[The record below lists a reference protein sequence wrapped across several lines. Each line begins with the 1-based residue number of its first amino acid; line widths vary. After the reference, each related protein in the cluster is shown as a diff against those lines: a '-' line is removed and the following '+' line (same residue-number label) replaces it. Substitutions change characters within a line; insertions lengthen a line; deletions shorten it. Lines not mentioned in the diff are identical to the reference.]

1 MTPSRSTARAW
12 GGYCIAADRHA
23 RERGRHEALALGLVP
38 AALVLVHGLW
48 HGAWSWDLVRTRLA
62 GAECIA
68 VDLPMT
74 ALEDDVA
81 AVRQVLDTLPGP
93 VVLAAH
99 SYGGA
104 VITAAGEHPAVR
116 ALVYLAAFQL
126 APGESISRAVPEAEL
141 APTALA
147 EALRFSP
154 DRSEVSIDP
163 ELGRTLLYGKA
174 DPATADA
181 QLARTRPVAR
191 SLFSATVTTSAW
203 QHRASTYVVC
213 SEDRCVSPDLQR
225 AMAARATR
233 SLEWA
238 CDHTP
243 LISAADRVAR
253 LLAEQAREQGRARE
267 DR

>member
-1 MTPSRSTARAW
+1 
-12 GGYCIAADRHA
+12 
-23 RERGRHEALALGLVP
+23 VP

-48 HGAWSWDLVRTRLA
+48 HGAWSWDLVRARLT
-62 GAECIA
+62 GAQCRA

-74 ALEDDVA
+74 GLDDDVA
-81 AVRQVLDTLPGP
+81 VVRQALDALPGP

-126 APGESISRAVPEAEL
+126 AEGESISRAVPEAEL
-141 APTALA
+141 PPTRLA
-147 EALRFSP
+147 DALRFSP
-154 DRSEVSIDP
+154 DRSEVRIDP

-174 DPATADA
+174 DPALADA

-191 SLFSATVTTSAW
+191 SLFSTPVTTSAW
-203 QHRASTYVVC
+203 RHRVSTYVVC
-213 SEDRCVSPDLQR
+213 SEDRCVAPDLQR

-233 SLEWA
+233 SLEWPS
-238 CDHTP
+238 DHTP
-243 LISAADRVAR
+243 LVSAPDRVAR
-253 LLAEQAREQGRARE
+253 LLAEQAREHDPARDGR
-267 DR
+267 

>member
-1 MTPSRSTARAW
+1 M
-12 GGYCIAADRHA
+12 
-23 RERGRHEALALGLVP
+23 GLVP

-48 HGAWSWDLVRTRLA
+48 HGAWAWDLVRARLV
-62 GAECIA
+62 GVECTA

-74 ALEDDVA
+74 GLDDDVA
-81 AVRQVLDTLPGP
+81 VVRQALDAVPGP

-126 APGESISRAVPEAEL
+126 AVGESISRAVPEAEVP
-141 APTALA
+141 PTRLA

-154 DRSEVSIDP
+154 DRSEVRIDP
-163 ELGRTLLYGKA
+163 ELGRALLYGKA
-174 DPATADA
+174 DPALADA
-181 QLARTRPVAR
+181 QLARTRAVSR
-191 SLFSATVTTSAW
+191 SLFSATVSTSAW
-203 QHRASTYVVC
+203 QRRPSTYVVC
-213 SEDRCVSPDLQR
+213 GEDRCVAPDLQR
-225 AMAARATR
+225 AMAARATH

-243 LISAADRVAR
+243 LVSDPDRVAH
-253 LLAEQAREQGRARE
+253 LLAEQAAGQEQLRDGR
-267 DR
+267 